1 MDKRT
6 NNENLKYVDKKLPFV
21 QNLKNVTQIIV
32 AGAISLRDKLHA
44 EPNYVQCVSHSKYR
58 GRFHAVCE
66 SLCMKMQISLQ
77 CAIHSACRGSFCTMQ
92 KPFCMRADAV

>member
-6 NNENLKYVDKKLPFV
+6 NNENLKYVDQKLPFV

-58 GRFHAVCE
+58 GRFHAMCE
-66 SLCMKMQISLQ
+66 SLCMKMQISCNARFTLQ
-77 CAIHSACRGSFCTMQ
+77 VEAVSVQ
-92 KPFCMRADAV
+92 CMSHLA